1 MSGEGINMAH
11 VTVTIAGRAYR
22 MACDDGQE
30 EHLARLGQEVDAKID
45 QLRAAFGEI
54 GDQRL
59 SVMAAI
65 TIADELSETRRR
77 IHALE
82 QDLQA
87 ERTARAGMVQRL
99 ADSQSAVAGTIIDA
113 AERLEHLARELGPSP
128 SGGVGMG

>member
-1 MSGEGINMAH
+1 MAQ
-11 VTVTIAGRAYR
+11 VTVTIGGRAYR

-30 EHLARLGQEVDAKID
+30 DHLTRLGTEVDARID

-65 TIADELSETRRR
+65 TLADELSEVRRR
-77 IHALE
+77 LGE
-82 QDLQA
+82 A
-87 ERTARAGMVQRL
+87 ERNASTEREARDEAARQLGRVEASL
-99 ADSQSAVAGTIIDA
+99 ASTVVSA
-113 AERLEHLARELGPSP
+113 AERLEQLARELGPSP

>member
-1 MSGEGINMAH
+1 MAH
-11 VTVTIAGRAYR
+11 VSVTIAGRAYR

-30 EHLARLGQEVDAKID
+30 EHLTRLGQEVDVKID

-65 TIADELSETRRR
+65 TIADELSETRRHLR
-77 IHALE
+77 ALE
-82 QDLQA
+82 QELQA
-87 ERTARAGMVQRL
+87 ERASRNSAQQRL
-99 ADSQSAVAGTIIDA
+99 GESQKALAGTVVDA
-113 AERLEHLARELGPSP
+113 AERLERLARELGPSP

>member
-1 MSGEGINMAH
+1 MAH

-30 EHLARLGQEVDAKID
+30 EHLTRLAQDVDARID

-65 TIADELSETRRR
+65 TIADELAEAKRR
-77 IHALE
+77 IRTLE
-82 QDLQA
+82 QDLESQRA
-87 ERTARAGMVQRL
+87 ARAATLERMEQSEQ
-99 ADSQSAVAGTIIDA
+99 AMASAVLTA
-113 AERLEHLARELGPSP
+113 AERLERIARDLGTSP

>member
-1 MSGEGINMAH
+1 MAH

-30 EHLARLGQEVDAKID
+30 EHLTRLAQDVDSRID
-45 QLRAAFGEI
+45 QLRGAFGEI

-65 TIADELSETRRR
+65 TIADELAEAKRHIRGLEEDLESQRAARSA
-77 IHALE
+77 ALE
-82 QDLQA
+82 RVEQTEQA
-87 ERTARAGMVQRL
+87 MAGAINL
-99 ADSQSAVAGTIIDA
+99 A
-113 AERLEHLARELGPSP
+113 AERLEQIARDLGPSP

>member
-1 MSGEGINMAH
+1 MAH

-30 EHLARLGQEVDAKID
+30 AHLTRLGEEVDARID

-65 TIADELSETRRR
+65 TIADELSEARRKIR
-77 IHALE
+77 SLE
-82 QDLQA
+82 QDGA
-87 ERTARAGMVQRL
+87 ADRSARDAAVRRLGEVETELAGTVINAADRLERL
-99 ADSQSAVAGTIIDA
+99 ARD
-113 AERLEHLARELGPSP
+113 LGPSP

>member
-1 MSGEGINMAH
+1 MAH

-30 EHLARLGQEVDAKID
+30 EHLAQLAQDVDARIE
-45 QLRAAFGEI
+45 QLRGAFGEI

-65 TIADELSETRRR
+65 TIADELAEAKRR
-77 IHALE
+77 IRAIE
-82 QDLQA
+82 QDLESQRATRAATLERLEQA
-87 ERTARAGMVQRL
+87 EQTMA
-99 ADSQSAVAGTIIDA
+99 SAVLTA
-113 AERLEHLARELGPSP
+113 AERLERIARDLGTSP

>member
-1 MSGEGINMAH
+1 MAH

-30 EHLARLGQEVDAKID
+30 AHLTRLGEEVDARID

-65 TIADELSETRRR
+65 TIADELSEARRKIR
-77 IHALE
+77 SLE
-82 QDLQA
+82 QEAAAD
-87 ERTARAGMVQRL
+87 RSARDVAVRRL
-99 ADSQSAVAGTIIDA
+99 GEVETELAGTVVNA
-113 AERLEHLARELGPSP
+113 AERLERLARDLGPSP

>member
-1 MSGEGINMAH
+1 MAH

-30 EHLARLGQEVDAKID
+30 EHLSRLAQDVDARID
-45 QLRAAFGEI
+45 QLRSAFGEI

-65 TIADELSETRRR
+65 TIADELAEAKRSVR
-77 IHALE
+77 ALE
-82 QDLQA
+82 QDLEGQRAARTATLERVEQA
-87 ERTARAGMVQRL
+87 EHAMA
-99 ADSQSAVAGTIIDA
+99 SAVVTA
-113 AERLEHLARELGPSP
+113 AERLERIARDLGTSP

>member
-1 MSGEGINMAH
+1 MAH

-30 EHLARLGQEVDAKID
+30 EHLTRLAQDVDARID
-45 QLRAAFGEI
+45 QLRGAFGEI

-65 TIADELSETRRR
+65 TIADELAEAKRR
-77 IHALE
+77 IRALE
-82 QDLQA
+82 QDLESQRAARSATLERMEQSEQA
-87 ERTARAGMVQRL
+87 MA
-99 ADSQSAVAGTIIDA
+99 SAVLTA
-113 AERLEHLARELGPSP
+113 AERLERIARDLGTSP

>member
-1 MSGEGINMAH
+1 MAQ
-11 VTVTIAGRAYR
+11 VTVTIGGRAYR

-30 EHLARLGQEVDAKID
+30 DHLTRLGTEVDARID

-65 TIADELSETRRR
+65 TLADELSEVRRR
-77 IHALE
+77 LGE
-82 QDLQA
+82 A
-87 ERTARAGMVQRL
+87 ERNASAEREARDEAARQLGRVEASL
-99 ADSQSAVAGTIIDA
+99 ASTVVSA
-113 AERLEHLARELGPSP
+113 AERLEQLARELGPSP